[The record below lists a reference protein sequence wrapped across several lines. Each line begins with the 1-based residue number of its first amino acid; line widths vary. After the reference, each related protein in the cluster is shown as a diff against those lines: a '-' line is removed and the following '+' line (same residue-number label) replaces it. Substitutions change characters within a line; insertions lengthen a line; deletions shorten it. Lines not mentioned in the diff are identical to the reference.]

1 MFKFVLEKLLHKK
14 WIILCLLI
22 GNVLLAGIASCNPM
36 YMRASLQKMLTGS
49 LNAYLEEKNEYPLI
63 VDLAVAINPVNM
75 KSIESPFFKEIDKI
89 PEKTKAMFGL
99 PVVQEI
105 DSDFTRKLNGET
117 QLSREGLSG
126 EKHLLIGHMTDL
138 DQHVRMI
145 GGQVYEKKP
154 DAEGIIDG
162 IVSHRALVESELIV
176 GDVIDFPEVKLADGE
191 VLRIRIKGVFEASS
205 AEDTYWVKTP
215 SDYREQVFID
225 SGIFAALF
233 FENGIP
239 NRSVERH
246 WTYLFDFT
254 EVTTVQA
261 ENMLEKASYIVAEA
275 DKTGYTSAK
284 VNFKATLEN
293 YLVNA
298 GQLQTTMWIL
308 LAPIFVLLAAFIFMV
323 SRQILDIEQSE
334 IAVMKSRGVSK
345 GQIVTV
351 YLLQSVLLSVI
362 STLIGIPL
370 GYGICMILGDANAFM
385 EFVGRKALD
394 VRIDTN
400 VILYAAVAAVFSI
413 AVMTIPVFKHSKVS
427 IVEEKQR
434 KSKNPQPFW
443 QKMYLDVIL
452 FAVSMYGLYNFNN
465 QKELLA
471 EKISVGQALDPLL
484 FLNSSLFIFSVG
496 LLSLRII
503 PLITKIIFLI
513 GKRLWSPALYAS
525 FLHVLRTR
533 RKQGFITVFLVLTI
547 AMGIFNA
554 NTARTINKNEAD
566 RISYDVG
573 TDVVLQEFWKSNA
586 SLLASNPNMEL
597 VYEEPDYWKYK
608 NLEGIESVTRVI
620 RDKNISVF
628 FHGPLEGVELM
639 AIHTREFGETAWMRN
654 DALDANFYE
663 YLNCISQ
670 NPKAVLISENM
681 KTKMGIELGDV
692 IYFDNARGK
701 SATGIVS
708 GFIKAWPTYSATERT
723 IGEDN
728 KIKKTDHY
736 LIVANFDQIWNDYGV
751 TPYEVWIKTKGS
763 TAFLYDFIETNQM
776 KITKFNDAQAELRK
790 LKNNPV
796 FQVTNGVLT
805 INFIIVLILC
815 SSGFLIYWI
824 SSIRSRE
831 LLFGVY
837 RAMGM
842 SMREVWSML
851 INEHI
856 FISLLSIGIGA
867 LVGVISARLFV
878 PLIEMAYS
886 PVEHTLPT
894 LLISSA
900 QDMVQLTGVIGVMLV
915 FCLAVL
921 GALISRIKISQALKL
936 GEE

>member
-22 GNVLLAGIASCNPM
+22 GNVLLVGIASCNPM
-36 YMRASLQKMLTGS
+36 YMRASLQKMLTSS
-49 LNAYLEEKNEYPLI
+49 LNAYLEENNEYPLI
-63 VDLAVAINPVNM
+63 VDLAVNINPVNL
-75 KSIESPFFKEIDKI
+75 KSIESPFFKETDKI

-105 DSDFTRKLNGET
+105 CSDFTRKLDGET
-117 QLSREGLSG
+117 QLSRDGLGG
-126 EKHLLIGHMTDL
+126 EKNLIIGHMTDL
-138 DQHVRMI
+138 EQHVQMI
-145 GGQVYEKKP
+145 GGQMYENQP
-154 DAEGIIDG
+154 DSDGIIDG

-176 GDVIDFPEVKLADGE
+176 GDVIDFPQVKLANGE
-191 VLRIRIKGVFEASS
+191 MLRIRIKGVFETSNT
-205 AEDTYWVKTP
+205 EDTYWVKTP
-215 SDYREQVFID
+215 SDYREQVFIASD
-225 SGIFAALF
+225 IFIALF
-233 FENGIP
+233 FEDGKP
-239 NRSVERH
+239 NRSIERH
-246 WTYLFDFT
+246 WTYLFDYT
-254 EVTTVQA
+254 EVTTLQA
-261 ENMLEKASYIVAEA
+261 ENMLEKASYIITEA
-275 DKTGYTSAK
+275 DKAGYTSAK
-284 VNFKATLEN
+284 VNFKETLED
-293 YLVNA
+293 YLVSA
-298 GQLQTTMWIL
+298 GQLETTMWIL

-334 IAVMKSRGVSK
+334 IAVLKSRGVSK
-345 GQIVTV
+345 RQIVTV
-351 YLLQSVLLSVI
+351 YLLQSVVLSII
-362 STLIGIPL
+362 SMGIGIPL
-370 GYGICMILGDANAFM
+370 GYGLCMVLGDANAFM
-385 EFVGRKALD
+385 EFVGRKALN
-394 VRIDTN
+394 VRIDTT
-400 VILYAAVAAVFSI
+400 VILYAAVAAAFSI
-413 AVMTIPVFKHSKVS
+413 GVMTIPVFRHAKVS

-452 FAVSMYGLYNFNN
+452 FGVSLYGLYNFNS
-465 QKELLA
+465 QKALLA
-471 EKISVGQALDPLL
+471 EKITVGQALDPLL

-533 RKQGFITVFLVLTI
+533 RKQGFIMVFLVLTI

-554 NTARTINKNEAD
+554 NTARSINKNEAD
-566 RISYDVG
+566 RINYDVG
-573 TDVVLQEFWKSNA
+573 TDVVLQEFWRSNA
-586 SLLASNPNMEL
+586 SLVASNPDIEL

-608 NLEGIESVTRVI
+608 NLEGIESVTRII

-628 FHGPLEGVELM
+628 FHGTLEGVELM
-639 AIHTREFGETAWMRN
+639 AIHTREFGETAWMRD

-681 KTKMGIELGDV
+681 RTKMGIELGDV

-708 GFIKAWPTYSATERT
+708 GFIKAWPTYSASTT
-723 IGEDN
+723 TVGEDN
-728 KIKKTDHY
+728 KIRKTDNY

-751 TPYEVWIKTKGS
+751 TPYEVWIKARES
-763 TAFLYDFIETNQM
+763 TSFLYDFVEKNQIKLTN
-776 KITKFNDAQAELRK
+776 FNDAQTELRK

-805 INFIIVLILC
+805 INFIIVLVLC
-815 SSGFLIYWI
+815 SAGFLIYWI

-867 LVGVISARLFV
+867 VVGVVSARLFV

-886 PVEHTLPT
+886 PAEHTLPT
-894 LLISSA
+894 LFISST
-900 QDMVQLTGVIGVMLV
+900 QDMLQLTGVIAVMLI